1 MSKKSV
7 IRRVE
12 TQVGIA
18 VGVIS
23 LSVMGVFL
31 GIKKGEQKHEEPVS
45 LTRVEEDTSDILDL
59 SAIEKAP
66 TAASLAAPTTETPS
80 VPGVK
85 PSEQTR
91 EELMATADSVDEEKP
106 VAEAPATSGVAA
118 QEKVEGEATAS
129 TTKASPSTTTHTITA
144 NDTLMSLARQYYGD
158 ETKWGLIYKANNLP
172 HQDKLVVGQKLV
184 IPDAGKV
191 TGEKK
196 AAKVASPK
204 KRDATPGMAHRVQ
217 VGDTLDK
224 LAMEYY
230 NDASKW
236 EKIFKAN
243 QISLANRKSLKPGE
257 VLIIP

>member
-66 TAASLAAPTTETPS
+66 TAASLAAPTTEIPS
-80 VPGVK
+80 APGVK

-91 EELMATADSVDEEKP
+91 EELMATADSVDEEKS
-106 VAEAPATSGVAA
+106 VAEAPATLGVAGP
-118 QEKVEGEATAS
+118 EKVGEVTTS
-129 TTKASPSTTTHTITA
+129 TTKDSLPIMHTVAA

-158 ETKWGLIYKANNLP
+158 GTKWGLIYEANNLS
-172 HQDKLVVGQKLV
+172 HRDRLVVGQKLV
-184 IPDAGKV
+184 IPNAV
-191 TGEKK
+191 K
-196 AAKVASPK
+196 AA
-204 KRDATPGMAHRVQ
+204 
-217 VGDTLDK
+217 
-224 LAMEYY
+224 
-230 NDASKW
+230 
-236 EKIFKAN
+236 EK
-243 QISLANRKSLKPGE
+243 E
-257 VLIIP
+257 

>member
-31 GIKKGEQKHEEPVS
+31 GIKKGEKKHEEPVS

-59 SAIEKAP
+59 SAVEKAP
-66 TAASLAAPTTETPS
+66 TAASLAAPTTEIPS
-80 VPGVK
+80 APGVK

-91 EELMATADSVDEEKP
+91 EELMATADLVDEEKP

-118 QEKVEGEATAS
+118 PEKVGEAVTTS
-129 TTKASPSTTTHTITA
+129 TTKDSLPITHTIAA

-158 ETKWGLIYKANNLP
+158 GAKWGLIYEANNLS
-172 HQDKLVVGQKLV
+172 HRDRLVVGQKLV
-184 IPDAGKV
+184 IPNAVKAAEKEKV
-191 TGEKK
+191 
-196 AAKVASPK
+196 AKVASPK
-204 KRDATPGMAHRVQ
+204 KQSATPGRAHRVQ
-217 VGDTLDK
+217 LGDTLDK

>member
-7 IRRVE
+7 IRRIE

-66 TAASLAAPTTETPS
+66 TAASLAAPTTEIPS
-80 VPGVK
+80 APEVK

-91 EELMATADSVDEEKP
+91 EELMATADLVDEEKP
-106 VAEAPATSGVAA
+106 VAEAPATSGVAGP
-118 QEKVEGEATAS
+118 EKVGEAVTTS
-129 TTKASPSTTTHTITA
+129 TTKDSLPITHTVAA

-158 ETKWGLIYKANNLP
+158 GTKWGLIYEANNLS
-172 HQDKLVVGQKLV
+172 HRDRLVVGQKLV
-184 IPDAGKV
+184 IPNAVKAA
-191 TGEKK
+191 EKERV
-196 AAKVASPK
+196 AKVASPK
-204 KRDATPGMAHRVQ
+204 KLSTPGRAHRVQ
-217 VGDTLDK
+217 LGDTLDK

-243 QISLANRKSLKPGE
+243 QISLANRKSLQPGE